1 MAAARCGKKLC
12 LEALIKASANVN
24 KATQQG
30 GTALMLAAQ
39 YGKTPCLEALI
50 KAGACLDTQSNTGK
64 TAAEWAAN
72 FPHIQNLLKK
82 EREERERITKLADTH
97 CEKIKYIIQYPMKFR
112 MLGFPK
118 TDYVTPGDFKTIL
131 TQLNRLKTWRPMQL
145 ISRACAPFLDKTLET
160 SEHEPPIEN
169 TAPQQEQTPTPKKAK
184 NMKGNQS
191 KQNYPLFQTMR
202 TNQRRLE
209 AYLQEPLKIDNYA
222 ELFAWSN
229 LCHIIPK
236 SMDLTPA
243 PTGLKL
249 GLLQNTQ
256 QATHTSVFFMCFPD
270 QVKVFADCAVN
281 LQPTVDELAEI
292 AIQSAHSAKLFGIE
306 PKVAMISYSSGGS
319 GQGERVEQVKQ
330 ATDLVRQRCPE
341 MPLDGPLQ
349 YDAAVSAEV
358 AKKKVPDSQIAGEAT
373 VMIFPDLNTGNTT
386 YKAVQRSADLLCF
399 GPMLQGLK
407 KPVND
412 LSRGAKVDDIVY
424 TIALTAIQATQTG
437 H

>member
-1 MAAARCGKKLC
+1 MIAAQHGQTPCLEALIKAGANINAATQQGLTPLMIAARFGKKECLEALIKDGAIIDAATQQGTTALMSAAASGYTPCLEALIKAGANINAATQQGGTALMAAARCGKKLC

-256 QATHTSVFFMCFPD
+256 QATHTAGP
-270 QVKVFADCAVN
+270 
-281 LQPTVDELAEI
+281 
-292 AIQSAHSAKLFGIE
+292 
-306 PKVAMISYSSGGS
+306 SS
-319 GQGERVEQVKQ
+319 
-330 ATDLVRQRCPE
+330 L
-341 MPLDGPLQ
+341 MP
-349 YDAAVSAEV
+349 
-358 AKKKVPDSQIAGEAT
+358 
-373 VMIFPDLNTGNTT
+373 
-386 YKAVQRSADLLCF
+386 R
-399 GPMLQGLK
+399 
-407 KPVND
+407 
-412 LSRGAKVDDIVY
+412 
-424 TIALTAIQATQTG
+424 
-437 H
+437 